1 MEQALVIICIVVAA
15 LFFLAVTIKLILAIS
30 KFSRDLV
37 YLNSEIKRTHGSERK
52 AWKRRKRRLFSKFWV
67 YFMN

>member
-15 LFFLAVTIKLILAIS
+15 LFFLAAIMKLIIAIS
-30 KFSRDLV
+30 RFSRDLK
-37 YLNSEIKRTHGSERK
+37 YINTEISRTKGSEQRP
-52 AWKRRKRRLFSKFWV
+52 WKRRKRRLYSKFWV

>member
-1 MEQALVIICIVVAA
+1 MEQALVIICIVVAT
-15 LFFLAVTIKLILAIS
+15 LFFLAVAIKLILAIS

-37 YLNSEIKRTHGSERK
+37 YINSEIKRTRGSERK
-52 AWKRRKRRLFSKFWV
+52 TWKRRKRRLYSKFWV